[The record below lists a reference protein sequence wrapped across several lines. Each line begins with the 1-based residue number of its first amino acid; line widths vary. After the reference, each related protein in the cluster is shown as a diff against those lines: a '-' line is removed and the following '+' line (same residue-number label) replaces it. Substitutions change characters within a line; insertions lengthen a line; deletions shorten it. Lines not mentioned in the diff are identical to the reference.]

1 MMRIME
7 THVEAGKAGS
17 INFHVHDDEG
27 DLFEHHLESQ
37 PAQSKPDTVQWDATR
52 IFALAER
59 SAVPFPER
67 YPRLTLSAIT
77 LLLLLS
83 SLTAEFEYLRGAG
96 YSWPWL

>member
-1 MMRIME
+1 MMRVMQRYAA
-7 THVEAGKAGS
+7 AGKAGS
-17 INFHVHDDEG
+17 FNIHVHHDEG
-27 DLFEHHLESQ
+27 YSFENHLESEPVQ
-37 PAQSKPDTVQWDATR
+37 NEPDTVEWDATR

>member
-1 MMRIME
+1 ME
-7 THVEAGKAGS
+7 TYVEAGKAGS
-17 INFHVHDDEG
+17 INIHVHDDEAYS
-27 DLFEHHLESQ
+27 FENHLEAE
-37 PAQSKPDTVQWDATR
+37 PVQSEPDPVQWDATR